1 MRATPAPLSI
11 LQISDL
17 HIMPNAGE
25 KMLGIDTERYF
36 KRVLEHAHR
45 HRKHYDL
52 ILVSGDLVQD
62 PSRSGY
68 ERIREQLQTYRTEC
82 ICIPGNHD
90 DDAMMR
96 EILSSKTISCTKQR
110 EFERWQ
116 LLCLN
121 SRLSGHAEGFL
132 ETGDLAGL
140 ETELA
145 KRPDLF
151 ALIAVHHHCVP
162 TGSDWLD
169 TMIITNRE
177 RFLAIIKRYPQVK
190 AVTMGHIHQV
200 MDFSYDGI
208 RLLSAPATCF
218 QFKPNCRDF
227 TLDTLMPGYRVL
239 ELYPNGRL
247 NTHVQRLPGTL
258 EPLKF
263 QASGY

>member
-1 MRATPAPLSI
+1 METPAPLSI

-17 HIMPNAGE
+17 HILPNPGE

-36 KRVLEHAHR
+36 KKVLEHAYL

-52 ILVSGDLVQD
+52 ILVSGDLAQD
-62 PSRSGY
+62 PCRSCY

-82 ICIPGNHD
+82 ICLPGNHD
-90 DDAMMR
+90 DDALMR
-96 EILSSKTISCTKQR
+96 EILTGKTISCAKQR
-110 EFERWQ
+110 VFDRWQ

-121 SRLSGHAEGFL
+121 SRIPGRAEGFL
-132 ETGDLAGL
+132 EAGELAHL

-162 TGSDWLD
+162 TDSDWLD

-177 RFLAIIKRYPQVK
+177 HFLAIIERHPQVK

-200 MDFSYDGI
+200 MDRRYEGI
-208 RLLSAPATCF
+208 RLLSTPATCF

-239 ELYPNGRL
+239 ELHPDGRL
-247 NTHVQRLPGTL
+247 NTQIQRLPGTL
-258 EPLKF
+258 EALDTGS
-263 QASGY
+263 SGY